1 MSVDILSLA
10 QVGNNAAEVNTSHDR
25 GDGNKGMKACPSA
38 EITLFRFV
46 RYISD
51 HCPAHITLRGDMITT
66 ATSEHPHAFDCVAV
80 RYLEHISR
88 TLQAFSHR
96 T

>member
-1 MSVDILSLA
+1 
-10 QVGNNAAEVNTSHDR
+10 
-25 GDGNKGMKACPSA
+25 
-38 EITLFRFV
+38 
-46 RYISD
+46 
-51 HCPAHITLRGDMITT
+51 MITT
-66 ATSEHPHAFDCVAV
+66 ETSEHPHAFDCVAV